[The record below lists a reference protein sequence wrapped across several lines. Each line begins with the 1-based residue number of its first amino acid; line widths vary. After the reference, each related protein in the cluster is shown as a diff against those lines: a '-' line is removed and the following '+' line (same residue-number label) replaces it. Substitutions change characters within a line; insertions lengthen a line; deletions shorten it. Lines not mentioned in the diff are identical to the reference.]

1 MSPPSEDLLSVLQPK
16 SAKGKGT
23 KVQLPKGLDQAKVQR
38 MYRLMVQTRQLD
50 DRAMKLQRQGR
61 IGFYV
66 PSIGQE
72 ACAVGSAFALSDK
85 DWCYPSYREP
95 GAALAVGVSIQA
107 MIHQLYGNAEDVT
120 KGRQMPVHYAFRK
133 QRYVSV
139 SSPIG
144 TQIVQAVGTSMAQRL
159 CKEKAISITY
169 FGDGATSSN
178 DFHTGLNFAAVYKA
192 PTIFLCSNNQWAISC
207 PLGQQ
212 TVSDT
217 IAVKAKAYGMPGVRV
232 DGNDVLA
239 VWQATH
245 EARARAL
252 AGDGPTL
259 IEALTFRIG
268 PHSSSDDP
276 SRYRPN
282 EQLETWQKKDPIERL
297 KKFMKSAGMWSEAF
311 EKEVVESAIDEVNAA
326 VKHAETVPLP
336 ASSTL
341 FTDVYATMPPH
352 LVEQQERLLA
362 LERAQGGAEIDKNA
376 AFPL

>member
-1 MSPPSEDLLSVLQPK
+1 MTPMSEELLCVLEPK
-16 SAKGKGT
+16 SAKGKAA
-23 KVQLPKGLDQAKVQR
+23 KVALPKGLDQAKVQR

-144 TQIVQAVGTSMAQRL
+144 TQIVQAVGTAMAQRIR
-159 CKEKAISITY
+159 KEKAISITY

-212 TVSDT
+212 TASDT

-232 DGNDVLA
+232 DGNDVFA
-239 VWQATH
+239 VVAVTRQAV
-245 EARARAL
+245 ARAAS
-252 AGDGPTL
+252 GGGSTL
-259 IEALTFRIG
+259 IEALTYRMG
-268 PHSSSDDP
+268 GHSTSDDP
-276 SRYRPN
+276 TRYRAKGEVEP
-282 EQLETWQKKDPIERL
+282 WISRDPIERL
-297 KKFMKSAGMWSEAF
+297 RHFLTINGGWSDADEEALRSDTDARVRDAIAAAERTGAPALETMF
-311 EKEVVESAIDEVNAA
+311 E
-326 VKHAETVPLP
+326 
-336 ASSTL
+336 
-341 FTDVYATMPPH
+341 DVYQTPPWH
-352 LVEQQERLLA
+352 LAEQRDALLA
-362 LERAQGGAEIDKNA
+362 GPRAPA
-376 AFPL
+376 AH